1 MDSWSLVFAAIVLAI
16 ALAQFC
22 LRADLIGLALAA
34 ALVALGAAL
43 LMFRGHPLG
52 ACAALGPVA
61 IYLLLLGAVNLS
73 RRPFLMSGVRDTAAL
88 ALAVVGLVM
97 VGPAEPFFP
106 LAASIRLGVFVWV
119 LLFSMYL
126 LAVVLLL
133 LMVRP
138 RLVIYNI
145 STDELRPILAEVV
158 SKLDAEARWAQ
169 DSLALPTLGIQLHL
183 ESLAWLRNVSLVS
196 SGPVQNY
203 QGWRRLELALAAAL
217 AQVEV
222 PRNVRAMSLVSA
234 GLILLA
240 FLVLTVS
247 REHQAVAQSLIDAIH
262 F

>member
-16 ALAQFC
+16 ALAQFR
-22 LRADLIGLALAA
+22 LRADLVGLALAA
-34 ALVALGAAL
+34 AMVALGGAL

-52 ACAALGPVA
+52 ACVALGPVA
-61 IYLLLLGAVNLS
+61 IYLLVLGTINLS
-73 RRPFLMSGVRDTAAL
+73 RRPCLVSGVRDTAAL
-88 ALAVVGLVM
+88 ALAVAGLVM
-97 VGPAEPFFP
+97 VGPAQLLFP

-119 LLFSMYL
+119 LLFSIYL
-126 LAVVLLL
+126 LAVVLVL

-138 RLVIYNI
+138 RLVIYNV

-169 DSLALPTLGIQLHL
+169 DSLALPTLGVQLHL
-183 ESLAWLRNVSLVS
+183 ESLGWLRNVSLVS

-203 QGWRRLELALAAAL
+203 QGWRRLELALGAAL
-217 AQVEV
+217 ARVEV
-222 PRNVRAMSLVSA
+222 PRNVRAASLVSA
-234 GLILLA
+234 GLILAA

-247 REHQAVAQSLIDAIH
+247 RESQAVADALVQAIH